1 MNILTNQN
9 IAYDYSGLF
18 KTETE
23 WIHRERTEITFEII
37 CVTEGTVY
45 LCDSGTEYAL
55 TKGQC
60 ILLYP
65 GTTHYGYRP
74 SSGVSFYWVHFHAE
88 PSDFPIPPGVYD
100 GMERLSLFKELLH
113 LANLPS
119 VPVYAV
125 NAVLIHI
132 LSLFL
137 ADYEKEESG
146 ASRLAGEIHEWIRI
160 NASAKLSAEKI
171 ASHFGFSKDHI
182 TRLLQKSIGLGTKEL
197 TDKFIILRAKELL
210 CSTTKYIKEIGADLG
225 FSSDKAFISFF
236 KYHEGI
242 SPSKFRE
249 KFTQTHMNNR

>member
-74 SSGVSFYWVHFHAE
+74 SSGVGFYWVHFHAE

-100 GMERLSLFKELLH
+100 GMERLTLFKELLH

-160 NASAKLSAEKI
+160 NANAKLTVNAV
-171 ASHFGFSKDHI
+171 ASHFGFSCDHI
-182 TRLLQKSIGLGTKEL
+182 TR
-197 TDKFIILRAKELL
+197 ILRKSTGTGAKELIYKFTMAKARELL
-210 CSTTKYIKEIGADLG
+210 CNTGKYIKEISAELE
-225 FSSDKAFISFF
+225 FSTDKAFTAFF
-236 KYHEGI
+236 KYHEGT
-242 SPSKFRE
+242 SPGEFRNRYSC
-249 KFTQTHMNNR
+249 THMNNH